1 VVPSKTECPA
11 FSKESRMNFAS
22 ATKVRRKS
30 GKRRRCGTLPRY
42 DPNLVS
48 AVTCLSTSPT
58 KPKRHRHLGSS
69 LLFFTFFSLSN
80 RKVFPT
86 NCICTVSLLMEL
98 LNSRRPWMPF
108 HRPRLGDTIRAG
120 RPLPISPRRY
130 LNNLGGR
137 ENIKF
142 DHLDK
147 TKDLATGRPQ
157 LGAPAAATL

>member
-1 VVPSKTECPA
+1 
-11 FSKESRMNFAS
+11 
-22 ATKVRRKS
+22 
-30 GKRRRCGTLPRY
+30 
-42 DPNLVS
+42 
-48 AVTCLSTSPT
+48 
-58 KPKRHRHLGSS
+58 
-69 LLFFTFFSLSN
+69 
-80 RKVFPT
+80 
-86 NCICTVSLLMEL
+86 
-98 LNSRRPWMPF
+98 MPF